1 MTNPVDVE
9 KAIKRTRAFKFYYDK
24 GDAVANTEAE
34 DAMALLSAYDTQAA
48 ENKRLTDIVEQPA
61 QVIQKYLIENAT
73 QAAEIKRLM
82 SELEQ
87 VKSELNKTAT
97 SCSPFV
103 IDEDG
108 TNLIPNYARIY
119 NAFQRLTAELEAYE
133 RDAAKAFIAK
143 HQEKSGFKTG
153 EIIANLTAE
162 IKRLMSELEQVNRW
176 CKAFMPLAESHYKR
190 QNAEHK
196 TFCDVCRYWELADA
210 KLQGINKE

>member
-87 VKSELNKTAT
+87 VKAKLIASEA
-97 SCSPFV
+97 V
-103 IDEDG
+103 IQ
-108 TNLIPNYARIY
+108 TQIY
-119 NAFQRLTAELEAYE
+119 GKYGIEHYSKITTELTAELEQVKAE
-133 RDAAKAFIAK
+133 RDGYCNAVN
-143 HQEKSGFKTG
+143 EKYCDLHSFMELEGCP
-153 EIIANLTAE
+153 LC
-162 IKRLMSELEQVNRW
+162 ELEQVKANRDW
-176 CKAFMPLAESHYKR
+176 WKSRVENGS
-190 QNAEHK
+190 NARHWPE
-196 TFCDVCRYWELADA
+196 FGPSGR
-210 KLQGINKE
+210 